1 MGPGAGPGVGQLAVP
16 GPGLVAP
23 PPLEARMADVT
34 QARRV
39 VAQVL
44 RTVSRGRRLDRA
56 LDEAATSLPSRE
68 RRWAQEAAYGAVRLR
83 GRLDHLLNLHLR
95 KGLSSLSPRLLDLLR
110 QGAYELLYMGGVPN
124 YAALSQT
131 VSQVREAA
139 GEGAARLANGV
150 LRSLQRE
157 GGDISRFP
165 GFSQDPLAHLATWGS
180 HPEWLVRR
188 WLARWEPQ
196 DVLRLVEWNNTP
208 PPLYVRP
215 LRNSLAE
222 ARATLEEAGWNSREV
237 GPGIPCLL
245 LEGGTNPALVLRTV
259 LGIVQDPGAALV
271 TEYADVPDGTVVA
284 DLCAAPGGKALALA
298 SRGSYVLAG
307 DASLARLRVLREN
320 LARVGG
326 RMDLVAALAQAP
338 PFREVPFVLLDVPCS
353 GTGTFRR
360 HPDARWRLTQETLM
374 RLVELQQEILDAGA
388 RLVPPGGHLLYST
401 CTLEPEENELQVKEF
416 LRRNR
421 GFALEDTGVVAKD
434 FLAPDGCLVVLP
446 QVSGFDGA
454 FGARMVRRA

>member
-1 MGPGAGPGVGQLAVP
+1 MTEITEGRRAV
-16 GPGLVAP
+16 A
-23 PPLEARMADVT
+23 A
-34 QARRV
+34 
-39 VAQVL
+39 VL
-44 RTVSRGRRLDRA
+44 RAVSRGRRLDRA
-56 LDEAATSLPSRE
+56 LDEAAASLPPRE
-68 RRWAQEAAYGAVRLR
+68 RRWAQEAAFGAVRFR

-110 QGAYELLYMGGVPN
+110 QGAYELLYMGGVPD
-124 YAALSQT
+124 YATLSQT

-139 GEGAARLANGV
+139 GEGAARMANGV

-157 GGDISRFP
+157 GGDVSRFP
-165 GFSQDPLAHLATWGS
+165 GFSRDPLAHLVTWGS
-180 HPEWLVRR
+180 HPEWLVLR

-215 LRNSLAE
+215 LRGSLAE
-222 ARATLEEAGWNSREV
+222 ARATLEEGGWTSQGV

-245 LEGGTNPALVLRTV
+245 LEDGTNPALVLETV
-259 LGIVQDPGAALV
+259 PGIVQDPGAALV
-271 TEYADVPDGTVVA
+271 TEYADVPYGAAVA

-307 DASLARLRVLREN
+307 DASLARLRILKGN

-360 HPDARWRLTQETLM
+360 HPDARWRLTRETLM
-374 RLVELQQEILDAGA
+374 RLVELQREILDAGA

-401 CTLEPEENELQVKEF
+401 CTLEPEENELQVREF
-416 LRRNR
+416 LRRNQ
-421 GFALEDTGVVAKD
+421 GFAVEETGAVARE
-434 FLAPDGCLVVLP
+434 FVAPDGCLGVLP
-446 QVSGFDGA
+446 QASGFDGA

>member
-1 MGPGAGPGVGQLAVP
+1 LPAPARMQVPGQLTLGMHPWLRSRRDGGRWRRCSGPCPGADAWTGPW
-16 GPGLVAP
+16 
-23 PPLEARMADVT
+23 T
-34 QARRV
+34 K
-39 VAQVL
+39 L
-44 RTVSRGRRLDRA
+44 RHP
-56 LDEAATSLPSRE
+56 SLPESAVGP
-68 RRWAQEAAYGAVRLR
+68 RRRPIGAVRSR

-95 KGLSSLSPRLLDLLR
+95 KGLASLSPRLLDLLR
-110 QGAYELLYMGGVPN
+110 QGAYELLYMGGVPD

-157 GGDISRFP
+157 GGEVSRFP

-188 WLARWEPQ
+188 WLDRWEPQ
-196 DVLRLVEWNNTP
+196 DVLRLVEWNNAP

-215 LRNSLAE
+215 LRGSLAE
-222 ARATLEEAGWNSREV
+222 ARATLEDGGWTSREV

-245 LEGGTNPALVLRTV
+245 LEDGTNPALVLQVVR
-259 LGIVQDPGAALV
+259 GIVQDPGAALV
-271 TEYADVPDGTVVA
+271 TEYADVPIGATVA

-307 DASLARLRVLREN
+307 DASLARLRVLKGN

-326 RMDLVAALAQAP
+326 RMDLVVALAQAP

-360 HPDARWRLTQETLM
+360 HPDARWRLTLDTLM

-401 CTLEPEENELQVKEF
+401 CTLEPEENELQVREF

-421 GFALEDTGVVAKD
+421 GFAVEESGVVAGE
-434 FLAPDGCLVVLP
+434 FLDRDGCLVVLP